1 MPLDLTGLENGVNSL
16 REAIAVYHEAEKLN
30 LADAPVLKVLR
41 AGVIQNFEITYELSW
56 KMMKRWLEKNVRA
69 DLVSGKPQ
77 IELYRRAAEY
87 GLIADVDDWMRFH
100 RARNQTSHVYGE
112 ALAAE
117 ILILAVFFCPF
128 AETLSAY
135 LEANNP

>member
-1 MPLDLTGLENGVNSL
+1 MPLDLTSLANSVNSL
-16 REAIAVYHEAEKLN
+16 REAIDVYHKAESLN
-30 LADAPVLKVLR
+30 SADDPILKVLR
-41 AGVIQNFEITYELSW
+41 AGVIQNFETTYELAW

-87 GLIADVDDWMRFH
+87 GLIEDVEDWMSFH
-100 RARNQTSHVYGE
+100 RARNRTSHVYGE
-112 ALAAE
+112 SLANEVMAQA
-117 ILILAVFFCPF
+117 ILFRPF